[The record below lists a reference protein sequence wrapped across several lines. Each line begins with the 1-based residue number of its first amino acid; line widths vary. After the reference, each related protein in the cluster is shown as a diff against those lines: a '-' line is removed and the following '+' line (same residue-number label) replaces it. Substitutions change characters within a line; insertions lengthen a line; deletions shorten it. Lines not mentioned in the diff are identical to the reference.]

1 MKNIPWEEIRK
12 RYESEKVSYRQL
24 GEAYGVSGKTVGDHA
39 RKEKWTR
46 GKQIP
51 HAADACLSS
60 AARQLARRLES
71 AENGEE
77 VNMGEIR
84 DLTAVLR
91 ELVKVKESMEKDN
104 DGETCMRVEMSREVE
119 DWSK

>member
-24 GEAYGVSGKTVGDHA
+24 GEEYGISPKTVGAHA
-39 RKEKWTR
+39 RKGKWTR
-46 GKQIP
+46 GKQLP

-91 ELVKVKESMEKDN
+91 ELVKVKESMEKD
-104 DGETCMRVEMSREVE
+104 DGEKPCVRVEMSKEVE

>member
-1 MKNIPWEEIRK
+1 MKNIPWEDIRK
-12 RYESEKVSYRQL
+12 RYESEKITYEQL
-24 GEAYGVSGKTVGDHA
+24 GEAYGISPKTVGAHA
-39 RKEKWTR
+39 RKGNWTR

-91 ELVKVKESMEKDN
+91 ELVKVKESMEKDT
-104 DGETCMRVEMSREVE
+104 GEEACVRVEMSREVE

>member
-12 RYESEKVSYRQL
+12 QYESEKVSFQQL
-24 GEAYGVSGKTVGDHA
+24 GELYGISRKTVGAHA
-39 RKEKWTR
+39 KKENWTQ

-51 HAADACLSS
+51 RAADACLSS

-77 VNMGEIR
+77 VDMGEIK

-91 ELVKVKESMEKDN
+91 ELVKVKESMEKDRG
-104 DGETCMRVEMSREVE
+104 GESCVRVEMSKEVE
-119 DWSK
+119 AWSK